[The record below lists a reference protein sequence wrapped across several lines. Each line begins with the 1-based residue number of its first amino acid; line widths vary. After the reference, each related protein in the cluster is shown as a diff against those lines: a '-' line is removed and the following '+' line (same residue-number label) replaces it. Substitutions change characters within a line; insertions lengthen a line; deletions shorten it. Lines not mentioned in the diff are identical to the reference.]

1 MNNNHIEVRFRSLRK
16 KDWDSVA
23 EIYKQGIES
32 GNATFE
38 TEIPSW
44 DKWDSK
50 HLKTCR
56 IATEYEKKVIAWAA
70 LVPVSDRKVY
80 SGVAEITIYVS
91 NKYQGLKIGTKLL
104 EKMILESE
112 KAGIWTLQAVIFP
125 GNTASLKIHQKHGF
139 REVGYREKIGKM
151 NGNWRDTILLER
163 RSKVVG
169 TNSNIKNIKNAL

>member
-23 EIYKQGIES
+23 EIYKQGIET

-50 HLKTCR
+50 HLKICR
-56 IATEYEKKVIAWAA
+56 IVAEYEKKVIAWAA
-70 LVPVSDRKVY
+70 LVPVSAREVY

-91 NKYQGLKIGTKLL
+91 DKYQGLKIGTKLL
-104 EKMILESE
+104 EKMITGSE
-112 KAGIWTLQAVIFP
+112 KSGIWTLQAVIFP
-125 GNTASLKIHQKHGF
+125 ENKASLKIHQKHGF

-163 RSKVVG
+163 RSKV
-169 TNSNIKNIKNAL
+169 AWY